1 MYLAA
6 ILDQKVQCLVTTD
19 IIIYLYLFEFIFVSL
34 ILNPRNSKLVT
45 YTLRRRKLIGD
56 YIPYRRLIVYYA
68 VFEREGVV
76 CEWL

>member
-1 MYLAA
+1 LGWWN
-6 ILDQKVQCLVTTD
+6 LNVHFGHSPVVTPAP
-19 IIIYLYLFEFIFVSL
+19 II
-34 ILNPRNSKLVT
+34 
-45 YTLRRRKLIGD
+45 RRRKLIGD

>member
-1 MYLAA
+1 MADDNFMTNQKPLGNYDHGIE
-6 ILDQKVQCLVTTD
+6 IL
-19 IIIYLYLFEFIFVSL
+19 
-34 ILNPRNSKLVT
+34 
-45 YTLRRRKLIGD
+45 LRRRKLIGD

>member
-1 MYLAA
+1 MIAWVRIRVGVRVGVRVPLN
-6 ILDQKVQCLVTTD
+6 
-19 IIIYLYLFEFIFVSL
+19 LYYNI
-34 ILNPRNSKLVT
+34 
-45 YTLRRRKLIGD
+45 RRRKLIGD

>member
-1 MYLAA
+1 VCGCA
-6 ILDQKVQCLVTTD
+6 TRD
-19 IIIYLYLFEFIFVSL
+19 IVGLSSYHYNYI
-34 ILNPRNSKLVT
+34 
-45 YTLRRRKLIGD
+45 RRRKLIGD

>member
-1 MYLAA
+1 MM
-6 ILDQKVQCLVTTD
+6 K
-19 IIIYLYLFEFIFVSL
+19 
-34 ILNPRNSKLVT
+34 ILNHFLLNLKKLKRSNT
-45 YTLRRRKLIGD
+45 LPNLRRRKLIGD

>member
-1 MYLAA
+1 MN
-6 ILDQKVQCLVTTD
+6 DVVG
-19 IIIYLYLFEFIFVSL
+19 V
-34 ILNPRNSKLVT
+34 NS
-45 YTLRRRKLIGD
+45 LRRRKLIGD

>member
-1 MYLAA
+1 MIGSIFLCVKVIHEINGSYVLFFIRYA
-6 ILDQKVQCLVTTD
+6 IYGAIFDTTD
-19 IIIYLYLFEFIFVSL
+19 GNHYL
-34 ILNPRNSKLVT
+34 
-45 YTLRRRKLIGD
+45 LRRRKLIGD